1 MFRIGQGIDFHRFVE
16 GRDLILGGVKIPHE
30 RGLVGHSD
38 ADVLLHAITD
48 GLIGALA
55 MGDIGSWF
63 PDSDPQFKDID
74 SSILLIKVYQEVK
87 TRGWKVVNIDTNLV
101 LEIPRLKPF
110 RDKIQ
115 ENIARLLELEAD
127 AVSIKARTAEK
138 MGAIGRG
145 EGIAAFASVLI
156 EKHG

>member
-1 MFRIGQGIDFHRFVE
+1 MRIGQGYDVHQLVE
-16 GRDLILGGVKIPHE
+16 GRDCIIGGVKIPYE
-30 RGLVGHSD
+30 LGLLGHSD

-63 PDSDPQFKDID
+63 PDNDPQFKDID
-74 SSILLIKVYQEVK
+74 SSILLLKVYQEVT

-101 LEIPRLKPF
+101 LENPRLKPF
-110 RDKIQ
+110 REKIQ
-115 ENIARLLELEAD
+115 ENIAKLLELEAD